1 MMLIK
6 RRAGVCFI
14 MAMLLFLSACSATY
28 PFEKG
33 YEESKIV
40 KPEKALTLGDL
51 NKAGWALSI
60 PKDAF
65 GEETELELIVL
76 SEEEG
81 TTYQDGDF
89 MFLGTPIR
97 VGVKDELNVRLEKPL
112 TLTMKFPNDQ
122 LEGLLHEELFFGYY
136 ANGRWEYTIP
146 DAIDLNKGTAQF
158 TLYHFSD
165 YGFGRPSEATQLE
178 NYAKNMA
185 TNVWKNENE
194 KNAYILATSQQFN
207 DLFDAMGV
215 ESRTARNQLLA
226 DIVSF
231 VDESDVGYFDYMA
244 QSANAI
250 AKGND
255 GKLDFENK
263 WKEFVGKSL
272 YSSLNKDPS
281 GFAGKANIFGN
292 LASAAGSIAGG
303 DSKAALKSIANML
316 NGAVPLSQL
325 VASTSAYMA
334 AKANQAI
341 DYWAAS
347 EIEKAYQVYA
357 TGVGGKY
364 GYEDGLKGD
373 FDTIFIL
380 LGGGQRQFEIRI
392 IEQYCKKQK
401 DEECNLSDAKKQEII
416 NNAKTAL
423 KDSFDKRMIAEPAIN
438 RIKNDELGF
447 IQALKAEHLL
457 NASSYAKYFGI
468 EKNGDNY
475 NVQDR
480 LDRLY
485 RIRETV
491 LSLMDE
497 NTRKTITDEFLAKAI
512 NQWIYWNE
520 RGDREGFMQYLRDM
534 GYLKE
539 PLVINPKL
547 DGYWQLTGTNVLNAN
562 FNENRGGSVASG
574 SATFTGV
581 APNVG
586 DSFSASMTWNA
597 PGSKYHAGDPI
608 EIQLNA
614 SITGY
619 VWNGKND
626 GYLHMGLNY
635 MNAQISARIDMPGIA
650 HGYGTGGSISFK
662 NEDGD
667 YLASVKTDYGKIAV
681 NQMTLDTKASFS
693 AGSKAGDKRSIY
705 VSTTGGSVEYVY
717 TWNE

>member
-1 MMLIK
+1 MK
-6 RRAGVCFI
+6 RLGKKASLCLFL
-14 MAMLLFLSACSATY
+14 ALLLFLSACSADY

-33 YEESKIV
+33 YVSSKSI
-40 KPEKALTLGDL
+40 KPDQSVTLGSL
-51 NKAGWALSI
+51 NKTGWELEI

-65 GEETELELIVL
+65 GEETEVELIVL
-76 SEEEG
+76 SETESQA
-81 TTYQDGDF
+81 YQDGDF

-97 VGVKDELNVRLEKPL
+97 VGVKDAGNVRLEKPMTL
-112 TLTMKFPNDQ
+112 TLKFPEDQ

-136 ANGRWEYTIP
+136 ADGRWEYTVP
-146 DAIDLNKGTAQF
+146 DAIDLNKSTAQF

-165 YGFGRPSEATQLE
+165 YGFGRPSEATQIE

-185 TNVWKNENE
+185 TNVWKNESE
-194 KNAYILATSQQFN
+194 KNAYILETSKQFN

-215 ESRTARNQLLA
+215 QSRSARNQLLA

-231 VDESDVGYFDYMA
+231 VDESDVGYFDYIA

-263 WKEFVGKSL
+263 WKEFVGKAL

-281 GFAGKANIFGN
+281 GFAGKANVFGN

-325 VASTSAYMA
+325 VTSTSAYVA

-401 DEECNLSDAKKQEII
+401 DDDCNLSDAKKREVID
-416 NNAKTAL
+416 NAKTAL

-457 NASSYAKYFGI
+457 NASSYTKYFGI
-468 EKNGDNY
+468 EKNGNNY

-512 NQWIYWNE
+512 DQWIYWNE
-520 RGDREGFMQYLRDM
+520 KGDREGFMQYLRDM

-547 DGYWQLTGTNVLNAN
+547 DGYWQLTSTNVLNTT
-562 FNENRGGSVASG
+562 FGDNRGGSVASG
-574 SATFTGV
+574 SATYNAE

-608 EIQLNA
+608 EIQMNA

-626 GYLHMGLNY
+626 GYIHLGLNF
-635 MNAQISARIDMPGIA
+635 MNAQVSARIDVSGIA
-650 HGYGTGGSISFK
+650 HGFGTGGSISFK
-662 NEDGD
+662 NEDGK
-667 YLASVKTDYGKIAV
+667 YMASVSTSNGKIV
-681 NQMTLDTKASFS
+681 VDQMSLDTKASFS

-717 TWNE
+717 TWTE